1 MSSEHITALGSVR
14 RLVNED
20 DGVTAIEYGLLAA
33 LIAVT
38 CIVAF
43 QATGG
48 ALTAIYTYWVG
59 AVLGAL

>member
-1 MSSEHITALGSVR
+1 MSSEHITPLGSVR
-14 RLVNED
+14 RLVTDD

-43 QATGG
+43 QLTGG
-48 ALTAIYTYWVG
+48 ALLAMYTYWVG
-59 AVLGAL
+59 TVLGAL